1 MLRSKRTI
9 AIKADNSVM
18 EIAQAVCDKLNDTA
32 KNDGSDIRFS
42 LSGEASPKKA
52 TFHFY
57 DYPGRHSFE
66 NASNDICYAKN
77 RAGFRWSFDI
87 AVNTSSGLPEYIMIN
102 NLYDLIHHLLI
113 KYKRV
118 AI

>member
-9 AIKADNSVM
+9 TIKAENPVM
-18 EIAQAVCDKLNDTA
+18 DIAQEICDMLNATA

-52 TFHFY
+52 MFLFY

-66 NASNDICYAKN
+66 NPSSDIFYAKN
-77 RAGFRWSFDI
+77 RSGFQWMFDI
-87 AVNTSSGLPEYIMIN
+87 IINTSSDNPEQEVIN
-102 NLYDLIHHLLI
+102 HLYDFILHLLI
-113 KYKRV
+113 KYKRI